1 MTTDF
6 CYIYTM
12 YLPSTQTQTLKER
25 DQQAIWHP
33 FTPLPDADQIISLT
47 KAEGVYLHTTDG
59 RKILDAI
66 SSWWVNLHGHSHPH
80 IAEAI
85 YKQATTLEHVIFAG
99 FTHEPAVQLAERLL
113 NILPG
118 NQDKIFYSD
127 NGSTAVEVALKMA
140 FQYWY
145 NQGISKK
152 KVIALNGSYHG
163 DTFGAM
169 SVGDR
174 SPFTAPFNPYL
185 FEVAFVDFPACHQP
199 DCCGGKSG
207 ANAICATVNEVIR
220 SFTALAESGE
230 VAAFIYEPL
239 IQGASGMRM
248 YAPEILDTML
258 GIAKKHHILCIAD
271 EVMTGFGR
279 TGRLF
284 ASEYCQQQPDIMC
297 LSKGLTGGTMAL
309 GVTSCTAEV
318 IQPYRSD
325 DLMKTFFHGHS
336 FTANPLACAAANA
349 SLDLLLTE
357 DCQASIRRIA
367 ARHEKFMQQITAHP
381 AVEAVRC
388 KGVILAIEV
397 KTGTETSY
405 FNEVR
410 NSLYTYFMERN
421 LLLRPLGNVVYIL
434 PPYVITNDELDT
446 IYAAISEL
454 LEKVR

>member
-1 MTTDF
+1 ML
-6 CYIYTM
+6 
-12 YLPSTQTQTLKER
+12 LPSTQAKTLKER

-33 FTPLPDADQIISLT
+33 FTPLPDADQVISLT
-47 KAEGVYLHTTDG
+47 KAEGVYLYTSDG

-80 IAEAI
+80 IAEAV

-113 NILPG
+113 DTLPS

-185 FEVAFVDFPACHQP
+185 FEVAFVDFPACQKQ
-199 DCCGGKSG
+199 DCCGGNSG
-207 ANAICATVNEVIR
+207 ETSVCPSVNEVIH

-258 GIAKKHHILCIAD
+258 SVARKHNILCIAD

-284 ASEYCQQQPDIMC
+284 ASEYCRELPDIMC

-318 IQPYRSD
+318 MQPYHSD

-357 DCQASIRRIA
+357 DCQANMRRIA
-367 ARHEKFMQQITAHP
+367 AKHEKFMEQITAHP
-381 AVEAVRC
+381 AVEAMRC

-446 IYAAISEL
+446 IYAAIYEL